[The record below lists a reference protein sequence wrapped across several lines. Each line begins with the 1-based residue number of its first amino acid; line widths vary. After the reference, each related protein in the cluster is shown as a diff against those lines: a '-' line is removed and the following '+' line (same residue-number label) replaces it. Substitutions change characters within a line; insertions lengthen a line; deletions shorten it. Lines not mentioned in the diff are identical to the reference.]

1 MTMTRK
7 DVVSVLGR
15 VDDAMIAELILT
27 EASLAELKEAWAWV
41 FGDDALMGPTTH
53 REAGG
58 GRSSRG
64 GTARVRTSWSKP
76 SSVVFYTP
84 AEAGAYPRPGQR

>member
-1 MTMTRK
+1 MTITRK

-41 FGDDALMGPTTH
+41 FGDDALMGEGRPLPGS
-53 REAGG
+53 RVAALIDLIAPDEDDDGDGPAQ
-58 GRSSRG
+58 GRS
-64 GTARVRTSWSKP
+64 
-76 SSVVFYTP
+76 
-84 AEAGAYPRPGQR
+84 